1 MLFSGSLMYDKAC
14 FACLDFK
21 YGIFSLGKIK
31 KRGLLIN
38 FDVFFS
44 REKTNVWWRIT

>member
-21 YGIFSLGKIK
+21 YIFIGEKK

-38 FDVFFS
+38 FDVFFLE
-44 REKTNVWWRIT
+44 RKQTFGGG

>member
-21 YGIFSLGKIK
+21 YIFIGGKK

-38 FDVFFS
+38 FDVFFLE
-44 REKTNVWWRIT
+44 RKQTFGGG

>member
-21 YGIFSLGKIK
+21 YIFIGKNK

-38 FDVFFS
+38 FDVFFLE
-44 REKTNVWWRIT
+44 RKQTFGGG